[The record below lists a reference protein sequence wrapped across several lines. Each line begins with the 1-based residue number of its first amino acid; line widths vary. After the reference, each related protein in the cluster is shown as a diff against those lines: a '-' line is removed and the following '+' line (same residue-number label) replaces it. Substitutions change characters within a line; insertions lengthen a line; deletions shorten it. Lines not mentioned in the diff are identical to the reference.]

1 MQYITHFQIDGRHS
15 TRHHISRTP
24 EPQQQGLLAPNHP
37 KFLAEHEK
45 SLPSLPTEIPWN
57 SSPPGVENCHPIPS
71 PAKDPMVPHGS
82 PWFPMVPRMVSI
94 KGSNLVA
101 QVYHVVPCCTIAPC
115 YQNWSQRRQRGLV
128 HGLCLCLSVPVRVS
142 EDAARNPA
150 TYINIPHLYMAMDQ
164 YLYIP
169 FFRGMNIHKSQLF
182 W

>member
-45 SLPSLPTEIPWN
+45 SLLTLPTEIPVLQALKTAT
-57 SSPPGVENCHPIPS
+57 PFLHLPRIPWF
-71 PAKDPMVPHGS
+71 PHGS

-101 QVYHVVPCCTIAPC
+101 QVYHVVPCCTMAPC

-128 HGLCLCLSVPVRVS
+128 HGLCLCLSVPFRVS
-142 EDAARNPA
+142 EDA
-150 TYINIPHLYMAMDQ
+150 T
-164 YLYIP
+164 
-169 FFRGMNIHKSQLF
+169 
-182 W
+182 

>member
-45 SLPSLPTEIPWN
+45 SLLTLPTEIPVLQALKTAT
-57 SSPPGVENCHPIPS
+57 PFLHLPRIPWF
-71 PAKDPMVPHGS
+71 PHGS

-101 QVYHVVPCCTIAPC
+101 QVYHVVPCCTMLYHGTLLPELEPTTPKRFGPRIVPLPQCSIQSFRRC
-115 YQNWSQRRQRGLV
+115 YLILQHTASLHR
-128 HGLCLCLSVPVRVS
+128 
-142 EDAARNPA
+142 
-150 TYINIPHLYMAMDQ
+150 
-164 YLYIP
+164 
-169 FFRGMNIHKSQLF
+169 
-182 W
+182 

>member
-82 PWFPMVPRMVSI
+82 PWFPMVPHGSQDGFD
-94 KGSNLVA
+94 KGLKSCCA
-101 QVYHVVPCCTIAPC
+101 SVPCCTMLYHCTLLPELEPTTPKRFGPRIVPLPQC
-115 YQNWSQRRQRGLV
+115 SSESFRRCG
-128 HGLCLCLSVPVRVS
+128 
-142 EDAARNPA
+142 
-150 TYINIPHLYMAMDQ
+150 T
-164 YLYIP
+164 
-169 FFRGMNIHKSQLF
+169 
-182 W
+182 